1 MQIFVF
7 GDSIVWGAWD
17 TEGGWVT
24 RLKKHF
30 NGKAVASE
38 FKNYNEVINLGV
50 SGNDTNNLLSRFEN
64 EITAR
69 IYPLIYPGETIGV
82 IFAIGINDS
91 QFINSENRYQ
101 VSLEQFTINLK
112 KLISLAR
119 KYTDK
124 IVFVGLPPVDEASP
138 VQRET
143 SYTNDSIK
151 KYNLL
156 IKNICQ
162 KEKLDF
168 IEIFDEFMK
177 TDISELIA
185 DGLHPNDK
193 GHEIIARI
201 VEKYLQDKKWV

>member
-1 MQIFVF
+1 MQIYVF

-30 NGKAVASE
+30 NEKAVASN
-38 FKNYNEVINLGV
+38 FNKYDEVINLGV
-50 SGNDTNNLLSRFEN
+50 SGNDTNNLTSRFEN
-64 EITAR
+64 ELTVRVSPEEGLGI
-69 IYPLIYPGETIGV
+69 V
-82 IFAIGINDS
+82 FAIGINDS

-112 KLISLAR
+112 KLILLAR

-168 IEIFDEFMK
+168 IEIFDEFIK
-177 TDISELIA
+177 TDLSKLIA
-185 DGLHPNDK
+185 DGLHPNNK
-193 GHEIIARI
+193 GHAIIAGI
-201 VEKYLQDKKWV
+201 VEKYLLDKKWI

>member
-17 TEGGWVT
+17 TGGGWVT
-24 RLKKHF
+24 RLKRRF
-30 NGKAVASE
+30 NEKAVASN
-38 FKNYNEVINLGV
+38 FNKYDEVINLGV
-50 SGNDTNNLLSRFEN
+50 SGNDTNNLTSRFEN
-64 EITAR
+64 ELTVRVDPEVSLGI
-69 IYPLIYPGETIGV
+69 V
-82 IFAIGINDS
+82 FAIGINDS

-112 KLISLAR
+112 KLIALAR

-156 IKNICQ
+156 IRNICQ

-168 IEIFDEFMK
+168 IEIFDEFIK
-177 TDISELIA
+177 TDISQLIA

-193 GHEIIARI
+193 GHEIIAGI
-201 VEKYLQDKKWV
+201 VEKYLYDKKWV

>member
-7 GDSIVWGAWD
+7 GDSIAWGAWD

-24 RLKKHF
+24 RIKKHVSQ
-30 NGKAVASE
+30 KVVASK
-38 FKNYNEVINLGV
+38 FNKYDEVINLGV
-50 SGNDTNNLLSRFEN
+50 SGSDTNNLLARFEN

-69 IYPLIYPGETIGV
+69 IDPLIYPGETIGV
-82 IFAIGINDS
+82 FFAIGTNDC
-91 QFINSENRYQ
+91 QFINSENNFQ
-101 VSLEQFTINLK
+101 VPPEQFTTNLK

-119 KYTDK
+119 KHTDK

-156 IKNICQ
+156 IKNICL
-162 KEKLDF
+162 KENIDF
-168 IEIFDEFMK
+168 IEIFDEFIR
-177 TDISELIA
+177 TDISQLIV
-185 DGLHPNDK
+185 DGLHPNNK
-193 GHEIIARI
+193 GHEIIAGV